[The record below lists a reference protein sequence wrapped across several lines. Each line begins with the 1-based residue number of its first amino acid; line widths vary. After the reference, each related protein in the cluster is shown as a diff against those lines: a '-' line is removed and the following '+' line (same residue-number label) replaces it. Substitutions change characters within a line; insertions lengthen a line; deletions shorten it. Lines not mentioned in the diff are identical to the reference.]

1 MKRRCELLASA
12 AIIAVV
18 ANSASPSWSEDVQVK
33 YRGPVS
39 LAPFI
44 CEAITRSSFIERVC
58 YDAKNA
64 YMLINLNGT
73 WYHYCEIDQDTVSSL
88 LAAESMGRFYNAS
101 IKGNFDCQ
109 THRVPAY

>member
-1 MKRRCELLASA
+1 MKRMCKWLLAGA

-18 ANSASPSWSEDVQVK
+18 ANSASTSWSEDVQVK

-39 LAPFI
+39 LAPFT

-64 YMLINLNGT
+64 YMLINLMVLGT
-73 WYHYCEIDQDTVSSL
+73 TIAKLIRAPSRAC
-88 LAAESMGRFYNAS
+88 
-101 IKGNFDCQ
+101 
-109 THRVPAY
+109 